1 MIIPDDIYID
11 LKSLK
16 RGEIVIV
23 KERRIDKSGNPLT
36 HKFVDSDII
45 MDIVNDAV
53 RIAEDKAY
61 HKGYIECTREI
72 ERDKGVSIS
81 YSNIE
86 SDNEEDYYVD
96 SYMA

>member
-1 MIIPDDIYID
+1 
-11 LKSLK
+11 
-16 RGEIVIV
+16 
-23 KERRIDKSGNPLT
+23 
-36 HKFVDSDII
+36 